1 MQVKVIYFDPATSA
15 MDIVALVNVPTHQ
28 LGFKEVELDACEYA
42 FARTQN
48 IFGSWSMGPTFE
60 GGISNEDYSD
70 NVIVVMP
77 LLTANGRKYG
87 HRSSMIG
94 DLFVVNGNI
103 YVCDTV
109 GFKLYEEAPAT
120 MCD

>member
-1 MQVKVIYFDPATSA
+1 MIVKVVHFDASTNA
-15 MDIVALVNVPTHQ
+15 LETVALVNVPKHQ
-28 LGFKEVELDACEYA
+28 LGFKNDELDACEYA

-60 GGISNEDYSD
+60 DGEHNEDFSE
-70 NVIVVMP
+70 NVQVVQP
-77 LLTANGRKYG
+77 LVTVGGRKYG

-103 YVCDTV
+103 YMCKTF
-109 GFKLYEEAPAT
+109 GFELVEHQAA
-120 MCD
+120 